1 MPNGLQAADYIVV
14 GGFFVVMLGI
24 GAYFAKSMRSLKDF
38 FCGGNRVP
46 WWVSG
51 VSLYMTTFSA
61 FTFVSYS
68 ALAYNE
74 GLVCITI
81 WWLTVPCAI
90 IGARYFASRWRR
102 IDATSPVEFIE
113 HRYGPALRQGFSWA
127 GVPLIVFDDALKLY
141 VIGTMVTVSFGI
153 ENEYAMPA
161 AIAVCGTIM
170 LAYTLMGGLWAVM
183 ITDFV
188 QFIIMGTAVL
198 VMTPLVL
205 SKAGGFGAII
215 EQAPPGFWRL
225 TSDNFSVS
233 WLIPFSLVM
242 FLSYTTRWS
251 IVQRYY
257 SVGTDADA
265 RKVGYT
271 LGILTFIGV
280 PLLFLPAY
288 AARVFLPGIEDAN
301 TVYPLVC
308 RAVLPVGLFGMVIAG
323 MFSATMSMLSSDYN
337 AVASVVTN
345 DIYKR
350 LFAPKASERSLVL
363 IGRLSTLGIGM
374 AAVVIAV
381 ILSQAKELEDLVGIM
396 AKVFSLLLP
405 PIGIPMVFGL
415 LTRRVS
421 EKGALAGF
429 VTGAACGAVAYTM
442 SYLGDYEYLR
452 SVPYLT
458 WITGV
463 PTLSLMLF
471 LSFLFPDSTEK
482 RAAVV
487 QFLAGVSGETSIEHE
502 KAEPKPGGTSDTKV
516 AIGIIGLATAAI
528 GGLLLVSVLLTVDA
542 RDATLSITVGAL
554 LLIAGLAARNL
565 VR

>member
-1 MPNGLQAADYIVV
+1 MQNGLGTADYIVV
-14 GGFFVVMLGI
+14 GGFFVVMLAI
-24 GAYFAKSMRSLKDF
+24 GAYFARSMRSLKDF

-90 IGARYFASRWRR
+90 IGARFFASRWRR

-113 HRYGPALRQGFSWA
+113 HRYGPTLRQGFSWA

-141 VIGTMVTVSFGI
+141 VIGTMVTVSFGM
-153 ENEYAMPA
+153 EGGYAMPA
-161 AIAVCGTIM
+161 TIAVCGTIM

-188 QFIIMGTAVL
+188 QFIIMGAAVL
-198 VMTPLVL
+198 VLTPLVL
-205 SKAGGFGAII
+205 DRAGGLGQII

-225 TSDNFSVS
+225 TSDDYSVS

-271 LGILTFIGV
+271 LGVLTFIGV

-301 TVYPLVC
+301 SVYPLVC
-308 RAVLPVGLFGMVIAG
+308 REVLPVGLFGMVIAG

-350 LFAPKASERSLVL
+350 LFAPKASERRLVL
-363 IGRLSTLGIGM
+363 VGRLSTLGIGM
-374 AAVVIAV
+374 AAVVVAV
-381 ILSQAKELEDLVGIM
+381 ILSQAEGLKDLVDIM
-396 AKVFSLLLP
+396 AKVFSFLLP

-421 EKGALAGF
+421 ERGALAGF
-429 VTGAACGAVAYTM
+429 VAGTACGAVAYTL

-471 LSFLFPDSTEK
+471 LSFLFPDSKEK
-482 RAAVV
+482 QAAVV
-487 QFLAGVSGETSIEHE
+487 QFLAGVSGEIPEVQE
-502 KAEPKPGGTSDTKV
+502 KSEAKPGGTDDTKV

-528 GGLLLVSVLLTVDA
+528 GALLLVSVLLTVGA
-542 RDATLSITVGAL
+542 RDATLSITVGAV
-554 LLIAGLAARNL
+554 LLIGGLAARNL
-565 VR
+565 AR